1 MLFYFKQLFYI
12 ELTLINRQS
21 GKRRLIKTNIKQPT
35 KKLRGEKMFRPEVI
49 SLCVDE
55 TYSKVI
61 LQTKFLSP

>member
-1 MLFYFKQLFYI
+1 MFRPEVFLYGIVLKKKFFSNPIPY
-12 ELTLINRQS
+12 
-21 GKRRLIKTNIKQPT
+21 

-55 TYSKVI
+55 TYSIVI